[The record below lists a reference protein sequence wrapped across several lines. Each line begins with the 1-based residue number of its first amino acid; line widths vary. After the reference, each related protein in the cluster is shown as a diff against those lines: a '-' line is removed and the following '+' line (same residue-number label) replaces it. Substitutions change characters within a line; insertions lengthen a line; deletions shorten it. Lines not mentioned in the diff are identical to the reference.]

1 MIGHCEF
8 CSSRESL
15 VSSVSESPSSD
26 SGACA
31 GSGTDCF
38 FKSFLPVIL
47 STMPEMVM
55 DGLMSAAEPVYPRSL
70 SSSET

>member
-26 SGACA
+26 FRRLRRIGNGLFFQVFLA
-31 GSGTDCF
+31 GDIVYDAGNG
-38 FKSFLPVIL
+38 
-47 STMPEMVM
+47 
-55 DGLMSAAEPVYPRSL
+55 DGWVDVGRRTGISKIVELFGS
-70 SSSET
+70 